1 MLKILVMN
9 ERKEEDT
16 QRSQSATTDDGK
28 QQVKNPFED
37 GLSAE
42 QDIEQ
47 AGEQLEK
54 EQEFKEAQSE
64 RD

>member
-1 MLKILVMN
+1 MLKTLVMN
-9 ERKEEDT
+9 ERKEEAT